1 MDGETSIWKTGPFWL
16 LMVVLA
22 LVAALLF
29 MGVRYRDATV
39 GMEIVPKVMARKTA
53 VLSALRINMIKS
65 VDSEK
70 SAVMADTDEASIA
83 FAEKSVR
90 EAKEVE
96 QNRRELSQLVE
107 AYPSEKEVKLLQEF
121 NGCWTEFRSIDQA
134 VLEFAVQNS
143 NRKAARFSFAAA
155 RDAMTLFEDAL
166 AKLMQGQ
173 EGGPICGLA
182 SQALAAALKIQILHA
197 PHIAAPNDEEMDGL
211 EKNIQENDA
220 MVRRSLNALQPLV
233 SPDLQS
239 TLRQAEAAYHEFANV
254 TAKVIELSRQNTNIK
269 SFELSLNRKRNITS
283 QCEEIL
289 TSLQDAVQSRS
300 FKATR

>member
-1 MDGETSIWKTGPFWL
+1 MDRETSIWKTGPFWL

-29 MGVRYRDATV
+29 MGVRYRDVTV
-39 GMEIVPKVMARKTA
+39 GMEIVPKVMARKAA
-53 VLSALRINMIKS
+53 VLSALKINMIKS

-83 FAEKSVR
+83 FAEKSVL
-90 EAKEVE
+90 EAGAVE
-96 QNRRELSQLVE
+96 QDLRELSQLVE

-121 NGCWTEFRSIDQA
+121 KGCWTEFRSIDQA

-143 NRKAARFSFAAA
+143 NLKAARFSFAAA
-155 RDAMTLFEDAL
+155 RDAMVLFENAL

-173 EGGPICGLA
+173 EAGPICGLA

-197 PHIAAPNDEEMDGL
+197 PHIASPNDEEMDGL

-233 SPDLQS
+233 SPDLQF
-239 TLRQAEAAYHEFANV
+239 TLRQAEAAYHEFSNV
-254 TAKVIELSRQNTNIK
+254 TAKIIELSRQNTNIK

-289 TSLQDAVQSRS
+289 TSLGDAVQSRS

>member
-1 MDGETSIWKTGPFWL
+1 MDGETSIWKMGPFWL
-16 LMVVLA
+16 LMAVLA

-53 VLSALRINMIKS
+53 VLSAIRINMIKS

-90 EAKEVE
+90 EAEEVE
-96 QNRRELSQLVE
+96 QNLRELSQLVE
-107 AYPSEKEVKLLQEF
+107 AYPSEKEVKLLLEF
-121 NGCWTEFRSIDQA
+121 NRCWTEFRCIDQA

-155 RDAMTLFEDAL
+155 RDATALFEDAL
-166 AKLMQGQ
+166 SKLMRGQ

-197 PHIAAPNDEEMDGL
+197 PHIASPNDEEMDGL

-220 MVRRSLNALQPLV
+220 LVRRSLKALQPIV

-254 TAKVIELSRQNTNIK
+254 TVKIIELSRQNTNIK

>member
-1 MDGETSIWKTGPFWL
+1 MDGETSIWKMGPFWL
-16 LMVVLA
+16 LIAVLA

-29 MGVRYRDATV
+29 IGVRSRDATV
-39 GMEIVPKVMARKTA
+39 GMEIVPKVMARKAA

-90 EAKEVE
+90 EAGAVE
-96 QNRRELSQLVE
+96 QDLRELSQLVE

-121 NGCWTEFRSIDQA
+121 NACWTDFRSIDQA

-155 RDAMTLFEDAL
+155 RDAMALFEDAL
-166 AKLMQGQ
+166 AKLMRGQ

-182 SQALAAALKIQILHA
+182 SQALVAALKIQILHA
-197 PHIAAPNDEEMDGL
+197 PHIASPNDEEMDGL

-220 MVRRSLNALQPLV
+220 MARRSINALKPLV

-239 TLRQAEAAYHEFANV
+239 TLRQAETAYHEFANV
-254 TAKVIELSRQNTNIK
+254 TTKIIELSRQNTNIK